1 MKKLKILIGLVI
13 CMAMTCNAQ
22 STQSSIDVKQLASK
36 GYVLLT
42 EAGARAALSDAAELR
57 ITKKQLALRDSVIA
71 QLVKIDAAHQVI
83 DKEQQAVINRQRNQN
98 FWTNVKMYGGYGIAL
113 ALLITRR

>member
-1 MKKLKILIGLVI
+1 MKNLKLFVGLMS
-13 CMAMTCNAQ
+13 CMAMSCNAQ
-22 STQSSIDVKQLASK
+22 STQSSTDVRPLAPK
-36 GYVLLT
+36 GYVLFT

-57 ITKKQLALRDSVIA
+57 ITKKQMALRDSVIA
-71 QLVKIDAAHQVI
+71 QLVKIDATHQAI
-83 DKEQQAVINRQRNQN
+83 DKEQQAIINRQRNQN

>member
-1 MKKLKILIGLVI
+1 MKNLKLLIGLMS
-13 CMAMTCNAQ
+13 CMAMSCNAQ
-22 STQSSIDVKQLASK
+22 STQYSIDVKPLAPK
-36 GYVLLT
+36 GYVLFT
-42 EAGARAALSDAAELR
+42 ESGARAALSDAAELR

-83 DKEQQAVINRQRNQN
+83 DKEQQVVINRQRNQN